1 MAQIINT
8 LYNGDNKGG
17 GDGDGGG
24 VGDDDGGG
32 GDDDD
37 DGNNNI
43 KLSEACLSFSVAPFV
58 G

>member
-1 MAQIINT
+1 VAQIINT
-8 LYNGDNKGG
+8 LYNCDNKGG
-17 GDGDGGG
+17 GGG
-24 VGDDDGGG
+24 GGG

-37 DGNNNI
+37 DNNNI